1 MTVTKAPHAIS
12 GVVPRMQTIAR
23 TQGGALMCRVF
34 AEQDPESYRVV
45 TRSVRLN
52 GYSTSIRLEA
62 MFWSILDEIA
72 ASQSMSTPR
81 FISTLYDEVME
92 LRGEVGNF
100 ASLLR
105 VTCTGFVRARQ
116 EPDAAPAIG
125 NGKSAGSTRLPPRV
139 HASA

>member
-1 MTVTKAPHAIS
+1 
-12 GVVPRMQTIAR
+12 
-23 TQGGALMCRVF
+23 MCRVF

-45 TRSVRLN
+45 TRSIRLN

-72 ASQSMSTPR
+72 AGQGLSTPR

-92 LRGEVGNF
+92 LRGEVGNL

-116 EPDAAPAIG
+116 EAECAAVAGDKP
-125 NGKSAGSTRLPPRV
+125 AGSTRIPPRV

>member
-1 MTVTKAPHAIS
+1 
-12 GVVPRMQTIAR
+12 
-23 TQGGALMCRVF
+23 MCRVF

-52 GYSTSIRLEA
+52 GYCTSIRLEA

-72 ASQSMSTPR
+72 VSQGMSTPR
-81 FISTLYDEVME
+81 FISKLYDEVTE

-116 EPDAAPAIG
+116 DHDGAPAIG
-125 NGKSAGSTRLPPRV
+125 EGKPAGSTRLPPRV

>member
-1 MTVTKAPHAIS
+1 
-12 GVVPRMQTIAR
+12 
-23 TQGGALMCRVF
+23 MCRVF

-52 GYSTSIRLEA
+52 GYCTSIRLEA

-72 ASQSMSTPR
+72 ASQNMSTPR
-81 FISTLYDEVME
+81 FISTLYDEVTE
-92 LRGEVGNF
+92 LRGEVGNL

-105 VTCTGFVRARQ
+105 VTCTGFVRGRQ
-116 EPDAAPAIG
+116 EHGGAVAAA
-125 NGKSAGSTRLPPRV
+125 KRAGSTRLPPRV

>member
-1 MTVTKAPHAIS
+1 
-12 GVVPRMQTIAR
+12 
-23 TQGGALMCRVF
+23 MCRVF

-52 GYSTSIRLEA
+52 GYCTSIRLEA

-72 ASQSMSTPR
+72 ASQNMSTPR

-92 LRGEVGNF
+92 LRGEVGNL

-105 VTCTGFVRARQ
+105 VTCTGFVRSRQ
-116 EPDAAPAIG
+116 EPDSARAAA
-125 NGKSAGSTRLPPRV
+125 NDRSAGSTRLPPRV

>member
-1 MTVTKAPHAIS
+1 
-12 GVVPRMQTIAR
+12 
-23 TQGGALMCRVF
+23 MCRVY
-34 AEQDPESYRVV
+34 ADQDPESYRVV

-52 GYSTSIRLEA
+52 GYCTSIRLEA

-72 ASQSMSTPR
+72 AGQSMSTPR

-116 EPDAAPAIG
+116 EHEAAPTIG
-125 NGKSAGSTRLPPRV
+125 NGKAAGSTRLPPRV